1 MPVSAYVDKL
11 LAGRGGRTDVEL
23 VWELTRALQDR
34 RASGQALS
42 AAEHLAWQVC
52 SISTC
57 DGIAEMVATRP
68 GDIAAAA
75 AFAQARGLPKTAAM
89 LADAA
94 RGVPVG
100 GGVQMSTQFGGK
112 TFPVDIPQTE
122 WGATDLALSLVDED
136 LDAAILD
143 HLAEQRAQFD
153 LIAPAAVQARDA
165 MADRIAAL
173 AGSSSAAEL
182 LGRFAAHPNGRMHA
196 CLSEYDRSGDEKK
209 DCLDL
214 PVTHQFADPADPVRI
229 AALRKQ
235 YGAPAA
241 ALLDAYALHDGA
253 ALYMVREEAG
263 FHFLPIEAWAEHGE
277 MVMDWARNVT
287 WNDDPEE
294 LPPYLESAIAF
305 GYTPGDSERW
315 ILITEGQWAGQVM
328 LSDTDA
334 IDDAPRFESIAAFF
348 AALTLDIEN
357 VLGNGGFVSY
367 VDGKTDGLYYPVRY
381 SRA

>member
-1 MPVSAYVDKL
+1 VSAYLDRL
-11 LAGRGGRTDVEL
+11 LAGRAGRDDVEL
-23 VWELTRALQDR
+23 VWELTGALEDK
-34 RASGQALS
+34 RASGQVLS
-42 AAEHLAWQVC
+42 AAERLAWQAC
-52 SISTC
+52 SVSTC
-57 DGIAEMVATRP
+57 DGIAGLVADRP
-68 GDIAAAA
+68 GDIAAVA

-112 TFPVDIPQTE
+112 TIPVEIPQTE

-143 HLAEQRAQFD
+143 YVAQEQARFD
-153 LIAPAAVQARDA
+153 LVAPAAVQAREA
-165 MADRIAAL
+165 LADRIAAL

-182 LGRFAAHPNGRMHA
+182 LARFAARPKGRLHA
-196 CLSEYDRSGDEKK
+196 CLSEYDRSGDEEK

-214 PVTHQFADPADPVRI
+214 PVMHEVAGPADAARI

-235 YGAPAA
+235 YGAPAD

-253 ALYMVREEAG
+253 ALYIVGDAPG
-263 FHFLPIEAWAEHGE
+263 FHFLPLSEWEAHADDVMSWAQ
-277 MVMDWARNVT
+277 NVT
-287 WNDDPEE
+287 WSDEPDE
-294 LPPYLESAIAF
+294 LPPYLETAIAF

-315 ILITEGQWAGQVM
+315 ILITEGPWAGQVM

-334 IDDAPRFESIAAFF
+334 IEDAPRYASIAAFF

-367 VDGKTDGLYYPVRY
+367 MDGKTDGLYYPVSY
-381 SRA
+381 SPG